1 VFGAGFIP
9 DGRLAVGFEDGI
21 PGFLDLQTGAR
32 SSFVLLHSLDISA
45 TTANA
50 PRQRLAFGYAD
61 GFFEQRDLVTG
72 EPVGAKG
79 GAPEGSPVTSLAYLQ
94 DGNVIAVANGEEVEF
109 VDADAGAPVL
119 DPVKGQRVAAS
130 PDGSVLVTA
139 TIDGH
144 LILRDPATAKP
155 TAPEIAGATG
165 RTNNIVFSTDNTRML
180 VVTWGGAAHVYDVAS
195 TRQIGRTLPVELDP
209 DVAQIG
215 ATLRPDGEQLAVA
228 TEHGVQLWNLDP
240 EAWREAACRL
250 AGRNLTHE
258 EWDNYIP
265 QGEPY
270 RATCSQWPTAT

>member
-1 VFGAGFIP
+1 
-9 DGRLAVGFEDGI
+9 
-21 PGFLDLQTGAR
+21 
-32 SSFVLLHSLDISA
+32 
-45 TTANA
+45 
-50 PRQRLAFGYAD
+50 
-61 GFFEQRDLVTG
+61 
-72 EPVGAKG
+72 
-79 GAPEGSPVTSLAYLQ
+79 
-94 DGNVIAVANGEEVEF
+94 VIAVANGEEVEF

-180 VVTWGGAAHVYDVAS
+180 VVTWGGAAHVYDVES

-209 DVAQIG
+209 DVAQLG

-250 AGRNLTHE
+250 AGRNLTRE
-258 EWDNYIP
+258 EWEAYIP

-270 RATCSQWPTAT
+270 RATCPQWPTAT